1 MARRG
6 LAPGRAPRYRAD
18 VGRRR
23 IGVVA
28 AAAAIVVGAATFAT
42 ASRGT
47 HATAAPPASAATPT
61 WQHVAPIFAQKCA
74 GCHSLGGIAPFALTS
89 ARSAKAHARPIMRT
103 TQSGAMPPWMP
114 GSDSP
119 QYLRQ
124 SERILTAAEKDLI
137 ARWVRG
143 GARLGRGG
151 TVRPAAPNAGGG
163 TALTLSPRRAYMP
176 RAAFGGMD
184 DYHCFLMETN
194 LARDVFVTGAVV
206 RPQRSTIV
214 HHVILFEATGG
225 NLKEARRLDAASGGK
240 GWTCFGGPGLEE
252 THPSIDAATSD
263 RLGAPPWIGA
273 WVPGHT
279 TNDTPNGTGV
289 LLHAGSAVVMQVHY
303 NLMHHAHPDRSRV
316 VLRTVPAAGS
326 GVTTLDTMLIPAPVE
341 LPCPAGI
348 NSPLCSR
355 DRAVADEQ
363 RKYGAIAALIPLGL
377 LYLCEKTLADYPQNV
392 GNAKDIS
399 TSCDRA
405 VNRPLTIYGVA
416 GHMHTRGFDIQVE
429 LNPGT
434 SRSQV
439 LLHIPRW
446 NFHWQDAYYLA
457 EPVNAEPGDV
467 IRVSCRYDNS
477 AQNQPVVGTR
487 RLAARYVLW
496 GEGTTDEMCLG
507 LLQVA
512 TRAR

>member
-1 MARRG
+1 MA
-6 LAPGRAPRYRAD
+6 AAIAI
-18 VGRRR
+18 V
-23 IGVVA
+23 VVA
-28 AAAAIVVGAATFAT
+28 AVFAT
-42 ASRGT
+42 GSRGT
-47 HATAAPPASAATPT
+47 GAAAAPSAAGTPT

-74 GCHSLGGIAPFALTS
+74 GCHNLGGIAPFALTS
-89 ARSAKAHARPIMRT
+89 ARTAKAHARPILRM

-114 GSDSP
+114 GADSP
-119 QYLRQ
+119 PFLRQ
-124 SERILTAAEKDLI
+124 SERILTPAEKDLI

-151 TVRPAAPNAGGG
+151 TIRPAAPDAGSG
-163 TALTLSPRRAYMP
+163 TALTLRPRRAYMP
-176 RAAFGGMD
+176 RAAVGGMD
-184 DYHCFLMETN
+184 DYHCFLMQTK
-194 LARDVFVTGAVV
+194 LAHDSFVTGAVV
-206 RPQRSTIV
+206 RPQRAGIV

-252 THPSIDAATSD
+252 TRPTVDSVTSD

-279 TNDTPNGTGV
+279 TNATPKGTGV
-289 LLHAGSAVVMQVHY
+289 LLHAGAAVVMQVHY

-326 GVTTLDTMLIPAPVE
+326 GLTPLDTMLIPAPVE
-341 LPCPAGI
+341 LPCPAGVR
-348 NSPLCSR
+348 SALCSR

-363 RKYGAIAALIPLGL
+363 RKYGVGAALIPLGL
-377 LYLCEKTLADYPQNV
+377 LYLCDKTLADYPQNV
-392 GNAKDIS
+392 GNAKDIA
-399 TSCDRA
+399 TSCDRV
-405 VNRPLTIYGVA
+405 VNRPLTIHGVA

-434 SRSQV
+434 ARSKV

-446 NFHWQDAYYLA
+446 DFHWQDAYYLA
-457 EPVNAEPGDV
+457 QPVDAEPGEV

-477 AQNQPVVGTR
+477 VQNQPVVGSR
-487 RLAARYVLW
+487 RLGARYVLW